1 MIFENIVPAYFVMCV
16 GQLDKRL
23 LSILVSGKWKGL
35 LRSKQTEG
43 HFILMLNVA
52 HFVIKNKVGITFIFD
67 DYSCE
72 TSFQKGI
79 SILLLTFKL

>member
-1 MIFENIVPAYFVMCV
+1 MCV

-35 LRSKQTEG
+35 LRSKQTEDN
-43 HFILMLNVA
+43 FILKLNVA
-52 HFVIKNKVGITFIFD
+52 HFVIKQSTFIFD

-79 SILLLTFKL
+79 SILLITFKL